1 MASKIA
7 IANSQTVKPKKE
19 KEKQEFADETMAF
32 LQKLFPN
39 KINFSIDEA
48 ANVLN
53 LSYDFVRDH
62 IKSDQINAIKFG
74 DRWMINLF
82 ELARLIMEGIH
93 GNN

>member
-7 IANSQTVKPKKE
+7 IANSQNLKLTKEKVKPE
-19 KEKQEFADETMAF
+19 YADETMAF

-53 LSYDFVRDH
+53 LSYDFIREH
-62 IKSDQINAIKFG
+62 IISDEIIAKKFG